1 MSAPLLK
8 AGDWLNFLHRG
19 GTVAHFWCATPS
31 PTSTWFDNTP
41 GARLAAWKEA
51 TAINA
56 EQYVSINPST
66 RIPPQNKSGNTN
78 PKNIAKQIEYIQCIN
93 VLHCEYDGK
102 DWCKEGEDFYADP
115 TSYKAMAYA
124 HIADLPYRPTLIVD
138 SGGGYHCYWYL
149 RDTVYIDDANRQSV
163 IDTQHWWVLMNG
175 GDQGVSDITRV
186 YRVLGTKNMK
196 PGWKGNNPTVTA
208 IEYDEHRMYDYRI
221 LSEAAGEWRQAT
233 QAATSY
239 TPSPIYTNG
248 DKAQSGKVRDLYN
261 SSVDLIALLES
272 RQYRVKYRA
281 GSIARLVRP
290 GGETASVTVLPAD
303 GQRPAIVV
311 AHNTGDPL
319 YRDGKGHDAYSAA
332 QTLNHNGDWKAA
344 YMEAKKAVGM
354 WEEQPKAKGQKP
366 TDDRRQP
373 AKAEAKPAAK
383 PTPPPPPPPTAPK
396 FYNHTDL
403 GNARRMVDAFGQD
416 MMYVNAWD
424 KWYLWDGRRWVE
436 DETEEIARIAKRTV
450 QRMYDEAA
458 RLPDDDKRQDLIKW
472 GLSSESRKR
481 LADMVS
487 LARSEEG
494 IGQSDKTLNQN
505 HMLLNCI
512 NGTVDLTTGKLLPHD
527 RAHRITKQI
536 PVAYNPAAPCPTW
549 LGFLN
554 DIMLGDQKMID
565 FLQRA
570 IGYTLTGDVREQALF
585 FMYGGGSNGKST
597 FINTLSGLLGAYGMK
612 APTEM
617 IMQKYGSP
625 GIPNDVAKLP
635 GARLVVVAE
644 LEEGRK
650 LAESLVK
657 DMTGGDPMTARFMR
671 GEWFEFMPTHKLW
684 MYGNHKPV
692 ITGTDNGIW
701 RRIHLIPFLQKFA
714 EHEKDTTMPAKLRA
728 EYEGILAW
736 AVQGCLL
743 WQRDGLTPPEQ
754 VKEATQNYRNE
765 MDTMARFIEEKCFV
779 SAAVSVRF
787 SDLRIAYEQW
797 CIANGLTAEGG
808 RKFGASLTDRGFESY
823 AGHSNVA
830 MRRGIALI
838 HEES

>member
-1 MSAPLLK
+1 MTLLR
-8 AGDWLNFLHRG
+8 ASEWLDFLHRG
-19 GTVAHFWCATPS
+19 GNVAHFWTADPQ
-31 PTSTWFDNTP
+31 PTSTWFDCNP
-41 GARLAAWKEA
+41 AARLAAWQEA
-51 TAINA
+51 QTVNR

-66 RIPPQNKSGNTN
+66 RIPPTNASGNTE
-78 PKNIAKQIEYIQCIN
+78 PKRISKQIPYIQCIN
-93 VLHCEYDGK
+93 VLHTEFDGK
-102 DWCKEGEDFYADP
+102 DWTRDGENFYDDP
-115 TSYKAMAYA
+115 ASYKAMALA
-124 HIADLPYRPTLIVD
+124 HIRDLPYSPTLIVD

-149 RDTVYIDDANRQSV
+149 KDTVFIDDANRQSV
-163 IDTQHWWVLMNG
+163 VDTQHWWVLMNG

-186 YRVLGTKNMK
+186 YRVLGTQNRK
-196 PGWKGNNPTVTA
+196 PGWAGNYPTVTA
-208 IEYDEHRMYDYRI
+208 IEYDKNRLYDYRM
-221 LSEAAGEWRQAT
+221 LAEVAGEWRQAT
-233 QAATSY
+233 QAATTY
-239 TPSPIYTNG
+239 TPSPIYSNG
-248 DKAQSGKVRDLYN
+248 DKAQGGKVRDLFN
-261 SSVDLIALLES
+261 SSTDLIALLES

-281 GSIARLVRP
+281 GQIARLVRP
-290 GGETASVTVLPAD
+290 GGDTPSLTVLPAD
-303 GQRPAIVV
+303 GKRPPIVV
-311 AHNTGDPL
+311 AHNTADPL
-319 YRDGKGHDAYSAA
+319 YRDGKGHDAYSTM
-332 QTLNHNGDWKAA
+332 QTLQHNGDWKEA
-344 YMEAKKAVGM
+344 YMEAKKAVGL
-354 WEEQPKAKGQKP
+354 WEEQPKAKEQKP
-366 TDDRRQP
+366 HIELSGAGRTV
-373 AKAEAKPAAK
+373 AIGKAPAKPA
-383 PTPPPPPPPTAPK
+383 PQPVAPK

-424 KWYLWDGRRWVE
+424 KWYLWNGKRWVE
-436 DETEEIARIAKRTV
+436 DETEEIARVAKRTV
-450 QRMYDEAA
+450 QRMYREASQLSDE
-458 RLPDDDKRQDLIKW
+458 KRQGLIEW
-472 GLSSESRKR
+472 GLKSESRKR
-481 LADMVS
+481 LTDMVS

-494 IGQSDKTLNQN
+494 IGQSDKALNQN

-536 PVAYNPAAPCPTW
+536 PVAYNPAALCPVW
-549 LGFLN
+549 MGFLN
-554 DIMLGDQKMID
+554 DIMLGDQNMIA

-597 FINTLSGLLGAYGMK
+597 FINALAGLLGAYGMK

-617 IMQKYGSP
+617 IMQKYGSQ
-625 GIPNDVAKLP
+625 GIPNDIAKLP

-701 RRIHLIPFLQKFA
+701 RRIHLIPFLQKFE
-714 EHEKDTTMPAKLRA
+714 EHEKDKGMAAKLRA

-743 WQRDGLTPPEQ
+743 WQRDGLLPPEQ
-754 VKEATQNYRNE
+754 VTEATRNYRNE
-765 MDTMARFIEEKCFV
+765 MDTMARFIEEKCYL
-779 SAAVSVRF
+779 SSAVSVRF

-797 CIANGLTAEGG
+797 CAANGISADGG

-838 HEES
+838 HEESAT